1 VRSYGVFSS
10 AFERDGVVLSS
21 LITSGSIV
29 VISLMFGVAL
39 LVAWRQFDLERH
51 AALWAGSFLA
61 ATAGHGFRTA
71 GQIWLPLQDLFAML
85 ACHASVASFAL
96 LAWGFRWRAG
106 RSPMGV
112 WAGWLVFIAAIA
124 WEWIDHSATWRATS
138 RILTAAG
145 DAYMVGWIVATL
157 WRKRGVGALARW
169 IMIAYGTYVIGV
181 GVAAELAK
189 PGGMI
194 SDKAFILVL
203 SIGTPTGMIGTGVM
217 TLLIVASDLA
227 KGLRQQAR
235 TDALTGLLNRRGV
248 EDTIQS
254 LLGTRRQVEPLTVV
268 VADLDRFKAINDRLG
283 HAAGDDVL
291 LRFAQHL
298 KSRLRT
304 RDVVAR
310 IGGEEFVLLLPQTD
324 AADALALVERL
335 RQSVPDAFAHHAELG
350 RVSASFGVTQLG
362 DETFEAALARAD
374 EALYR
379 SKHEGRDR
387 ATHA

>member
-1 VRSYGVFSS
+1 M
-10 AFERDGVVLSS
+10 LSS

-39 LVAWRQFDLERH
+39 LVAWWRFGLERH
-51 AALWAGSFLA
+51 AALWSSSFMA
-61 ATAGHGFRTA
+61 ATVGHGLRTS
-71 GQIWLPLQDLFAML
+71 GQIWPSQQELFAML

-96 LAWGFRWRAG
+96 LAWGFRWRVSAPS
-106 RSPMGV
+106 RGV
-112 WAGWLVFIAAIA
+112 KAGWLLAVAALI
-124 WEWIDHSATWRATS
+124 WVWVDHQPTWRATS

-145 DAYMVGWIVATL
+145 DAYMVAWIVATL
-157 WRKRGVGALARW
+157 WRKRGIGALARW
-169 IMIAYGTYVIGV
+169 IMIFYGLYVIGV

-189 PGGMI
+189 PGGLI
-194 SDKAFILVL
+194 SDRAFIFVL

-248 EDTIQS
+248 DETMQS
-254 LLGTRRQVEPLTVV
+254 LLGVAGRMDPLTVV
-268 VADLDRFKAINDRLG
+268 VADLDHFKDINDRLG
-283 HAAGDDVL
+283 HAAGDEVL

-298 KSRLRT
+298 KISLRA

-310 IGGEEFVLLLPQTD
+310 IGGEEFVLLLPQTG
-324 AADALALVERL
+324 AAEAMGLVERL
-335 RQSVPDAFAHHAELG
+335 QRSVPAAFTEYTSFG
-350 RVSASFGVTQLG
+350 RISASFGVTQMRDG
-362 DETFEAALARAD
+362 ETFDAALARAD
-374 EALYR
+374 EALYQ

>member
-1 VRSYGVFSS
+1 M
-10 AFERDGVVLSS
+10 LSS

-29 VISLMFGVAL
+29 VISLMFGLAL
-39 LVAWRQFDLERH
+39 LVAWRRFGLERH

-61 ATAGHGFRTA
+61 AAVGHGLRTA
-71 GQIWLPLQDLFAML
+71 GQIWPGQVELFATL

-96 LAWGFRWRAG
+96 LAWGFRRRAS
-106 RSPMGV
+106 RSSRGV
-112 WAGWLVFIAAIA
+112 MAGWLVFTVWIL
-124 WEWIDHSATWRATS
+124 WEWIDHSQTWRATS
-138 RILTAAG
+138 RLLTATG

-157 WRKRGVGALARW
+157 WHKRGTGALARW
-169 IMIAYGTYVIGV
+169 IMIFYGLYAMSV
-181 GVAAELAK
+181 GVAAELAR
-189 PGGMI
+189 PGGII

-227 KGLRQQAR
+227 KGLQQQAR

-248 EDTIQS
+248 EDAIRA
-254 LLGTRRQVEPLTVV
+254 LLGTARKAEPLTVV
-268 VADLDRFKAINDRLG
+268 VVDLDYFKAINDRLG

-298 KSRLRT
+298 KTSLRAH
-304 RDVVAR
+304 DVVAR
-310 IGGEEFVLLLPQTD
+310 IGGEEFVLLLPQTPR
-324 AADALALVERL
+324 ADAMALVERL
-335 RQSVPDAFAHHAELG
+335 RCSVPEAFAHDTNLE
-350 RVSASFGVTQLG
+350 RVSASFGVTQVRRG
-362 DETFEAALARAD
+362 ETFDAALARAD